1 MDPQLSEE
9 YDRRGFL
16 VFDPGIPME
25 TIDAA
30 NAALKDL
37 YLPEGSGIE
46 TTSGIVPYRNDRRIQ
61 DAWKAVAP
69 VKAIATAPKV
79 MELLAKLYGRA
90 PKPFQTL
97 NFKLGTE
104 QPPHSD
110 TIHFNSSPSGYM
122 CGVWVA
128 LEDIDRDNGPLVYY
142 PGSHKWPEITM
153 AEVDAYGSTESSLQR
168 LVARVRRHF
177 RGPEREHNVD
187 YPRYEAVIQ
196 SKIAASGIAPE
207 FATIRKGQASP
218 WAANLVH
225 GGSPRNDRSRTR
237 LSQVTHY
244 FFEGCRYYT
253 PLMERG
259 WRTQWRNPA
268 WIE

>member
-1 MDPQLSEE
+1 MDPNLAEE
-9 YDRRGFL
+9 YDRRGYL
-16 VFDPGIPME
+16 VFDPGIDMA

-30 NAALKDL
+30 NAALGEL

-46 TTSGIVPYRNDRRIQ
+46 RFGEIPYRNDRRIQ
-61 DAWKAVAP
+61 DAWRVVAP
-69 VKAIATAPKV
+69 VKAIATAPAV
-79 MELLAKLYGRA
+79 LEVLAKIYGRA

-97 NFKLGTE
+97 NFRFGTE
-104 QPPHSD
+104 QLPHSD
-110 TIHFNSSPSGYM
+110 TIHFNSRPSGYM

-142 PGSHKWPEITM
+142 PGSHKWDEITM
-153 AEVDAYGSTESSLQR
+153 SEVDAFGSQESRLQR
-168 LVARVRRHF
+168 LRSRVRRHF

-187 YPRYEAVIQ
+187 YPRYEAVVQ
-196 SKIAASGIAPE
+196 SKVAGSGIAPE
-207 FATIRKGQASP
+207 YAMIRKGQAFL

-225 GGSPRNDRSRTR
+225 GGSPRNDRTRTR

-259 WRTQWRNPA
+259 WRTRWREPDWLA
-268 WIE
+268 